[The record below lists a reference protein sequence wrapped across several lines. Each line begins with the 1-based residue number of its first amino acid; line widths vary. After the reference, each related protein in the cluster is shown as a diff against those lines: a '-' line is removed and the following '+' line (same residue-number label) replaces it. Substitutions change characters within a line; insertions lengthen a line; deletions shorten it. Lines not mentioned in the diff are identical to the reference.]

1 MLCSLPRKRDPVALP
16 KWDNQHQ
23 VPLGTFPPRRFNRL
37 NWLLLTSAM
46 LVNSYALAA
55 NLTIEPISHDF
66 GSVNVDT
73 LSGEKPFN
81 IINDGNSSIQL
92 GLIDVFGNVTTT
104 TDEFG
109 NASTAFGY
117 KTFDDLGNP
126 ITVTEFQLTDACSNT
141 ELSVMATLDDPSA
154 RCELTFVFGPREVGT
169 KELNI
174 SIPFNDEYGNPT
186 SLTLP
191 LTGKGVDIP
200 IPNIGASITE
210 HDFGAIVIGESSD
223 IQTIKL
229 FNTGE
234 ADLEIGSISISGD
247 AGIDFGS
254 DLCSGYTV
262 SQDQFCSFKTQFV
275 AQELAGEKVATLSV
289 PSNDSDMPTLEIP
302 LKGEAV
308 DPPIPNIEVE
318 AMEVNFGDI
327 QVGISSDSQKVTVRN
342 TGNAALE
349 IGQITVSGDGF
360 EIVNDNC
367 SSQNVS
373 EAGECTVTMKFSP
386 VSTAAQSGTLSIP
399 SNDPDTSTVSVELTG
414 NGLGWCQGNYEQHFG
429 TWPYEPNFGT
439 ELVGSSTSISQGV
452 YSSARGCDALQIAD
466 VAPTGD
472 NGDEF
477 SVDNLQCYHGS
488 WGDWS
493 YSSCWFKTVFTP
505 SEAGTK
511 NAELTVTYTDSTTKT
526 VPLQAAALDSG
537 QPNISASPSS
547 HDFGTV
553 TAGSSYWNNYLKLTI
568 KNTGNVNLHLGD
580 FEIIGENADDFRGH
594 EWSWCAYKGVLYP
607 GEECD
612 LYLYFVPR
620 TAGSKQAELSIGSD
634 APNTPT
640 LIALSGTA
648 EEPKD
653 CSDENITIESSGN
666 DEDGGVWATR
676 TTNNSWWQYTGDSDA
691 WTRLKN
697 PNGDNGIAAPNRPTQ
712 NDIVRIKAGHTIVGI
727 PYANVRALCIE
738 ENATLKS
745 MEPPDSSGYYYS
757 YLGVYVSDFLENK
770 GTIKGL
776 HGTDETSDATSCS
789 QWYNSSEDCA
799 RPGASINLSVGYYLG
814 RFRNEG
820 TIIAGNG
827 GDGKQYGSYGGWVGI
842 YGNGITNTD
851 DLGIIRAGRGG
862 SITGTQSG
870 HGGQGGGVSIWG
882 NDYLYSDGIGIFGGN
897 GGNCNANASEAQY
910 GGDGGNMRL
919 NARNTVDL
927 LDGTFATGKGGTNC
941 EPLGEDGQDGG
952 FNTDPSVLTLGG
964 TNTKIEGGDLTIFG
978 GEGWTIN
985 MNDLSDTALTATGD
999 ILIAVGPGGSVN
1011 MTGSSGNIL
1020 KSGGKVTVLADNILL
1035 DDGVKLEDI
1044 VEAPEGV
1051 VVGPGQILRDVSVT
1065 APNKVSGDPKS
1076 VVPVTIT
1083 LSNGGPEED
1092 TFLLSVTDSEGW
1104 TLSSLPATKTL
1115 AGLDSIQIDL
1125 NVTLPATIGAVDVI
1139 TVSAVSQNDSEASAK
1154 TQIQVSVIEPVN
1166 GMAEIDEGVLN
1177 VPGIE
1182 TSVNA
1187 GEVTIV
1193 SANGNIDL
1201 SNVGGNVVTATGNI
1215 ILAVGPGGI
1224 IDLTGN
1230 NSRILETTGKVM
1242 ICADL
1247 SKVKLDPGVDLST
1260 LLGEYETCS
1269 SKATY
1274 AVALT
1279 GPGDLSKPA
1288 GSIVSLIFTLKNEG
1302 LNTDAYTISVTD
1314 SLGLP
1319 LTKLPSIK
1327 RLKGLASNEL
1337 RLNVTMN
1344 SSMGETEIITV
1355 TATSQLNPSTTSTI
1369 QVRIY
1374 TTQGRTS
1381 TSGGGT
1387 SGTGGSYSGGGGGV
1401 SACPSTGV
1409 ISGMCSSQGKVLR
1422 NVTINPGTTISGA
1435 TLEGDNDNQGTVSG
1449 VTIEA
1454 GAVLRGG
1461 RISGNAT
1468 VKGEMVDFEF
1478 VGGEL
1483 VCEDGCQLSGN
1494 ITNNSKVAGVF
1505 INPRFAAN
1513 ATIAGGILEGV
1524 TTGDSEGP
1532 ATLTNLR
1539 IRKGSQVTDVI
1550 LGEGVELDDDVTLI
1564 NVRLAPNFRMK
1575 GGIAKGR
1582 LIGDPEFP
1590 AILEDTIILA
1600 DCELSNVRISNN
1612 VQLAQGVQFKGNV
1625 RFTHSGAIPADLELI
1640 ELLPELLGVPLEG
1653 ILYPRRTDLSDDVL
1667 DPGEGVLSAINAL
1680 SLFKDNGWTLLQND
1694 EAGCLELTVDFDDVN
1709 IRACI
1714 LPTSVKKAGD
1724 SAGFKLGDA
1733 ESIYWTTET
1742 GLEVLTQPAL
1752 QGPIALQ
1759 SILLDFEIHEFSVQ
1773 TNGNVRVDNPFV
1785 EGEWFSIRPNW
1796 WTLKLDDDAETG
1808 LSILDS
1814 PYISISLD
1822 LIFSDQEGNMRGQSL
1837 YPGVAYPELLYA
1849 GAEEVNIGAYGF
1861 IDFVFDD
1868 QRYCGVINY
1877 VVDPSTTT
1885 PTDTLQVEPI
1895 ADLTGN
1901 GIDDLLLIY
1910 QNGDEQWMF
1919 GMPCD

>member
-414 NGLGWCQGNYEQHFG
+414 NGLGWCQGNYKQYFS

-439 ELVGSSTSISQGV
+439 ELVGSSTSMYQSV
-452 YSSARGCDALQIAD
+452 YSSARGCDALHIETIT
-466 VAPTGD
+466 PTGSD
-472 NGDEF
+472 AGEF
-477 SVDNLQCYHGS
+477 DIKKIQCYHGS
-488 WGDWS
+488 WRNWS
-493 YSSCWFKTVFTP
+493 YSSCWFEAVFTP
-505 SEAGTK
+505 SEVGTK
-511 NAELTVTYTDSTTKT
+511 SAELTVTYTDSTTET
-526 VPLQAAALDSG
+526 IPLQAAAVDSG
-537 QPNISASPSS
+537 EPNLEVSLSS
-547 HDFGTV
+547 HNFDTV
-553 TAGSSYWNNYLKLTI
+553 KVGSSSDYQPFGI
-568 KNTGNVNLHLGD
+568 KNTGNINVHLDNIGLTGDIGD
-580 FEIIGENADDFRGH
+580 FTGH
-594 EWSWCAYKGVLYP
+594 KWSWCAWKKVLYP
-607 GEECD
+607 NESC
-612 LYLYFVPR
+612 YLNMSFMPSSEG
-620 TAGSKQAELSIGSD
+620 TKQANLNITFG
-634 APNTPT
+634 ATAVNV
-640 LIALSGTA
+640 ALTGTA
-648 EEPKD
+648 AIPAD
-653 CSDENITIESSGN
+653 CDDENITIESNGEGN
-666 DEDGGVWATR
+666 KWATQA
-676 TTNNSWWQYTGDSDA
+676 SDGSYTGDSNA

-697 PNGDNGIAAPNRPTQ
+697 PDPSGIAAPNRPTAL
-712 NDIVRIKAGHTIVGI
+712 DIVRINSEHFIYGI
-727 PYANVRALCIE
+727 PFAQVKTLCVE
-738 ENATLKS
+738 QGGELKS
-745 MEPPDSSGYYYS
+745 MDRRGTPLEIQATDYIQNRGNIIGL
-757 YLGVYVSDFLENK
+757 LGD
-770 GTIKGL
+770 
-776 HGTDETSDATSCS
+776 DEMT
-789 QWYNSSEDCA
+789 
-799 RPGASINLSVGYYLG
+799 GASSCTNKNAIGSAECANAGASVILKVGSKFKKHGKAGDWWWYGSGGPIL
-814 RFRNEG
+814 NEG
-820 TIIAGNG
+820 KIIAGNG
-827 GDGKQYGSYGGWVGI
+827 GEGTQYGAPGGNALVLGRNTTNNGVI
-842 YGNGITNTD
+842 QAGNGGDMTSSAPGKGGKGGLTQLWGK
-851 DLGIIRAGRGG
+851 LGGP
-862 SITGTQSG
+862 G
-870 HGGQGGGVSIWG
+870 HL
-882 NDYLYSDGIGIFGGN
+882 NNKDGAQAIAGN
-897 GGNCNANASEAQY
+897 GGNCTGGGSGQI
-910 GGDGGNMRL
+910 GGDGGNLWLVSLPNVHLSNGIMK
-919 NARNTVDL
+919 A
-927 LDGTFATGKGGTNC
+927 GKGGNINC
-941 EPLGEDGQDGG
+941 SKNGKNGWVRIEPINIDLSGA
-952 FNTDPSVLTLGG
+952 NTV
-964 TNTKIEGGDLTIFG
+964 IEGGDIEIFCG
-978 GEGWTIN
+978 DDCN
-985 MNDLSDTALTATGD
+985 LDLSGITETAITATGS
-999 ILIAVGPGGSVN
+999 ITIAVGEGGSVN
-1011 MTGSSGNIL
+1011 MSGSTDLLKAGGQVNIF
-1020 KSGGKVTVLADNILL
+1020 ADNVKL
-1035 DDGVKLEDI
+1035 DDGVELSDIIEATDI
-1044 VEAPEGV
+1044 VVA
-1051 VVGPGQILRDVSVT
+1051 QSKILRDVS
-1065 APNKVSGDPKS
+1065 
-1076 VVPVTIT
+1076 IT
-1083 LSNGGPEED
+1083 GPGALIGEPGETLAVKLTLTNNGAEAD
-1092 TFLLSVTDSEGW
+1092 TYDISVTDSAGW
-1104 TLSSLPATKTL
+1104 TLSQLPATTDQVAEL
-1115 AGLDSIQIDL
+1115 TSIELVL
-1125 NVTLPATIGAVDVI
+1125 NVTLPATPTAKDMI
-1139 TVSAVSQNDSEASAK
+1139 TISATSQADPDIRATANV
-1154 TQIQVSVIEPVN
+1154 QVSVTDTPKGNATVN
-1166 GMAEIDEGVLN
+1166 EGVLN

-1279 GPGDLSKPA
+1279 GPGNLSKPA